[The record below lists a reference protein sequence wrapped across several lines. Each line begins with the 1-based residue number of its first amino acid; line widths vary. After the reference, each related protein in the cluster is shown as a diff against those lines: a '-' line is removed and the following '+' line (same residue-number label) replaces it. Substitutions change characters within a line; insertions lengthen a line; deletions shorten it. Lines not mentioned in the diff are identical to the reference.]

1 MSTPEDRLRGA
12 ARARAAGVPEP
23 PDRWDDVEQGAA
35 RARRRDRLRVTGVV
49 VIGLAAAVVAGIL
62 FVPKLMHEPPDTIA
76 AGPGAATS
84 TTTKASATSTT
95 GVPIAFAFQPLWP
108 FKGTDDAIQWQTT
121 TAQHATEAWH
131 RDAAETA
138 VRFSRDF
145 LGYSD
150 VNRVTTTVMDP
161 NGGAHIGVGYVVPDA
176 SQTSTAAIVHLSRI
190 GAGADA
196 PWEVVGT
203 DDRDLT
209 LTTPSY
215 GAPAGSPVSV
225 GGTITGVDESL
236 RVQVRQPDFPGKLG
250 EVGGIPAG
258 GQNTPWH
265 TTVPFSGASNQ
276 VLTIAVSTGG
286 HVSSVERFAVTG
298 VRLA

>member
-1 MSTPEDRLRGA
+1 MSSPEDRFRRA
-12 ARARAAGVPEP
+12 AQARAAGVPEP
-23 PDRWDDVEQGAA
+23 PDRWDDVERGAA
-35 RARRRDRLRVTGVV
+35 RERRRDRLRAGGVV
-49 VIGLAAAVVAGIL
+49 VIGLAAAVIAAVIL
-62 FVPKLMHEPPDTIA
+62 VPKLTHEPPDTIT
-76 AGPGAATS
+76 AGPSGATS
-84 TTTKASATSTT
+84 TTTAPTTSTT
-95 GVPIAFAFQPLWP
+95 AAPVPFTFQPLFP
-108 FKGTDDAIQWQTT
+108 FKSTDDATQWQ
-121 TAQHATEAWH
+121 ATSAKRSTDAWH
-131 RDAAETA
+131 LDAGQTA

-150 VNRVTTTVMDP
+150 VNKVTSTMMDA
-161 NGGAHIGVGYVVPDA
+161 NGGAHVGVGYVIPDA
-176 SQTSTAAIVHLSRI
+176 GRTSTAAIVHLSRI
-190 GAGADA
+190 GAGTDS

-215 GAPAGSPVSV
+215 GAQASSPVTV

-236 RVQVRQPDFPGKLG
+236 HVQVRQPDFPGKLG
-250 EVGGIPAG
+250 DVSGIPAG

-265 TTVPFSGASNQ
+265 ATVSFTGASNQ

-298 VRLA
+298 VRVG